1 MFNDLPA
8 PLQEKWQAAGF
19 QEPTA
24 IQKKVF
30 QQMNIKESFAA
41 ISPTGTGK
49 TLAYLIPLL
58 MQLEANHQ
66 LQAVIFAP
74 SQELAQ
80 QILQVSSD
88 WGTNLGLT
96 IMSLIGGANTKRQIE
111 QLKKK
116 PELIIATPGRFLE
129 LLKQTAKLKVHT
141 VQWLIYD
148 EADYLLAKTNQS
160 RQDLEL
166 IEGRMMRDVRKAF
179 ISATQSEDLLRYLD
193 AQSPVPVLLKS
204 SIEEQAQPVTHMV
217 VLSNNRNKV
226 ENLRRLTHLDSMKAL
241 VFFDRISDLER
252 VAAKLIYEQ
261 VPISVLHSD
270 LSNQERKFA
279 ISLFNKQETKLLL
292 TTEVAAR
299 GIDLPD
305 IPYVIHFHSA
315 KTPQSYIHRSGR
327 TGRMGAKGQVIS
339 LVNEQE
345 ARDLKK
351 MLASLDIQLERRR
364 LYRQQLIAAHDDLKV
379 TKSKRP
385 VQNRKK
391 SKKAGKKTNKRD
403 SITRNHH

>member
-1 MFNDLPA
+1 MTLFNDLPT

-166 IEGRMMRDVRKAF
+166 IEGRMMRDIRKAF

-204 SIEEQAQPVTHMV
+204 SIEEQAQSVNHMV

-299 GIDLPD
+299 GIDLPN

-315 KTPQSYIHRSGR
+315 KTPHSYIHRSGR

-339 LVNEQE
+339 LANEQE

-364 LYRQQLIAAHDDLKV
+364 LYRQQLIAAHDELKV
-379 TKSKRP
+379 TKPKRP
-385 VQNRKK
+385 VQKRKK
-391 SKKAGKKTNKRD
+391 SKKSGKKTNKRD
-403 SITRNHH
+403 SIT